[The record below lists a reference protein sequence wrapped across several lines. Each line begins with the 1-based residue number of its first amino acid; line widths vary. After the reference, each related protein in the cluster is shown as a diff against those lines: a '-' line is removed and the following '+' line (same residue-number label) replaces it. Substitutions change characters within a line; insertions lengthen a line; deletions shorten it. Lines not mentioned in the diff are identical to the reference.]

1 MLQGTLL
8 CAGCAPAEAGAHG
21 AASMP
26 GVSGESVTAPPPCPG
41 AGFAAGGAPGV
52 RLPPRVF
59 VYARD
64 VMLTQATVATVAV
77 SHLSDEE
84 AFESW
89 PIITVG
95 SHADLTSG
103 SVPPG
108 LVARDVSRRTPLG
121 NPFKMGSN
129 GNAYHLAPNA
139 VHAYSQLLL
148 DPSLDVDAVASRH
161 TGLVPCDSR
170 SQCRCTPARNLA
182 IGELVSLVDG
192 GAKLFLEC
200 CGLEDCHGLP
210 LGLHVLDQVSATWAR
225 SGRHGEWKAVRHGVG
240 AFSPTRGSG
249 GPTRAPFSESAEER
263 GCAASRQEVNP
274 LPPLR
279 AIVGNLGTI
288 TVQCAHGFV
297 VVQGEDDPTLRPLC
311 FLPDCVQGAFAYV
324 RKEQAPVA
332 LPSAPSAVVVR
343 DDVAFVEDIS
353 TSPPPSGASRSTGQ
367 PDAIGVPSGGVQAA
381 ASGSAPTSTRGEAP
395 RSSALPSGFRLAA
408 PKPPQSGSLAAL
420 KQRCPPTRAAAR
432 RRAVGFHP
440 PWNVSP
446 PSCRC

>member
-8 CAGCAPAEAGAHG
+8 CAGCAPAEAGPPG
-21 AASMP
+21 AASVP
-26 GVSGESVTAPPPCPG
+26 GGSVESGSAPPLCPG
-41 AGFAAGGAPGV
+41 AGFAAGGTPGV
-52 RLPPRVF
+52 RSPPRVF
-59 VYARD
+59 DHARD
-64 VMLTQATVATVAV
+64 VMLTQAAVATVAV
-77 SHLSDEE
+77 THLSDEE

-95 SHADLTSG
+95 SRADLASG

-129 GNAYHLAPNA
+129 GNAYHLAPKA

-148 DPSLDVDAVASRH
+148 DPSLGVDSVASRH
-161 TGLVPCDSR
+161 AGLVPCDSR
-170 SQCRCTPARNLA
+170 SQCRCTSARNLA
-182 IGELVSLVDG
+182 IGELVSLIDG
-192 GAKLFLEC
+192 GSKLFLEC

-210 LGLHVLDQVSATWAR
+210 LGLHVLDQVSASWAR
-225 SGRHGEWKAVRHGVG
+225 SGRHGDWKAIRHGVG
-240 AFSPTRGSG
+240 AVPQAPRSG
-249 GPTRAPFSESAEER
+249 GPTQASFSESAKEP
-263 GCAASRQEVNP
+263 GCAAGQQEVNP

-279 AIVGNLGTI
+279 AIAGHSGTI

-311 FLPDCVQGAFAYV
+311 FLPDCVRGAFAYV

-332 LPSAPSAVVVR
+332 QTSASSAVVVS
-343 DDVAFVEDIS
+343 DDAALVEEIS
-353 TSPPPSGASRSTGQ
+353 TSPPPSGASRSMGQ
-367 PDAIGVPSGGVQAA
+367 PDAICVPPSCVEAA
-381 ASGSAPTSTRGEAP
+381 VGGSAPMYTRGDAP

-408 PKPPQSGSLAAL
+408 PKPPQPGSLAAL
-420 KQRCPPTRAAAR
+420 SQRCPPTGAAAR
-432 RRAVGFHP
+432 RRAMGFHP
-440 PWNVSP
+440 PTDVIP

>member
-1 MLQGTLL
+1 M
-8 CAGCAPAEAGAHG
+8 
-21 AASMP
+21 
-26 GVSGESVTAPPPCPG
+26 
-41 AGFAAGGAPGV
+41 FD
-52 RLPPRVF
+52 
-59 VYARD
+59 YARD
-64 VMLTQATVATVAV
+64 VMLTQAAVAAVAV

-148 DPSLDVDAVASRH
+148 DPSLDVDAVANRH
-161 TGLVPCDSR
+161 AGLVPCDSR
-170 SQCRCTPARNLA
+170 SQCRCTLARNLA
-182 IGELVSLVDG
+182 IGELVSLIDG

-210 LGLHVLDQVSATWAR
+210 LGLHVLDQVSASWAR
-225 SGRHGEWKAVRHGVG
+225 SGRHGDWKAVRHGVG
-240 AFSPTRGSG
+240 EFSPTHWSG
-249 GPTRAPFSESAEER
+249 GPTRAPSSESAKER
-263 GCAASRQEVNP
+263 GCAVGQLEANP

-279 AIVGNLGTI
+279 AVVGNLGTI

-324 RKEQAPVA
+324 RKKQAPA
-332 LPSAPSAVVVR
+332 AQPSAPSAVVVS
-343 DDVAFVEDIS
+343 DDTALVEEMS
-353 TSPPPSGASRSTGQ
+353 TSPPPSGASRSMGQ
-367 PDAIGVPSGGVQAA
+367 PDATGVPSSCVKAA
-381 ASGSAPTSTRGEAP
+381 AGGSAPMPTRGDAP

-408 PKPPQSGSLAAL
+408 PKPPQLGSLAAL
-420 KQRCPPTRAAAR
+420 SQLFPPTGAAAL
-432 RRAVGFHP
+432 RRAMGFHP
-440 PWNVSP
+440 PTDVIP
-446 PSCRC
+446 LSCRC